1 MTPAHPKAS
10 GRASKDKDRG
20 KPKSDVV
27 APVAE
32 TPAPG
37 PTFVVEA
44 SLASIVV
51 PKLHTWLDDLADAIP
66 RVIHQRD
73 GEAVHDLR
81 VSLRR
86 IRSLLRVVRPVF
98 GRFHVGRIRAEMQRT
113 AAATGAL
120 RDEEVLEETLDAL
133 DLSAPHR
140 KALAPWLR
148 TRADRETELRAEV
161 IRLLTSG
168 ALEAPRAELR
178 ALLTLPLR
186 PGRDKEAPRFARRGV
201 LEAQKQVE
209 ALRTAD
215 VADVQ
220 GMHDLRIACKRLRYA
235 VEALGPVLPPELR
248 AWGHVAA
255 TFQKVLGHLHDHDVA
270 LETVRDA
277 SELSEATRAVVTE
290 ALSKKRAHHADHYLA
305 EVGFA
310 VVGGEVAAPAE
321 ETTEAPPVKPPRRRA
336 PRKSPTSKA

>member
-1 MTPAHPKAS
+1 M
-10 GRASKDKDRG
+10 
-20 KPKSDVV
+20 
-27 APVAE
+27 
-32 TPAPG
+32 
-37 PTFVVEA
+37 EA
-44 SLASIVV
+44 SLASVVV
-51 PKLHTWLDDLADAIP
+51 PKLNSWLDDLADAIP
-66 RVIHQRD
+66 RVIHQKD

-120 RDEEVLEETLDAL
+120 RDEEVLEETLEAL
-133 DLSAPHR
+133 DLSEPHR
-140 KALAPWLR
+140 TALAPWLR
-148 TRADRETELRAEV
+148 TRADRERELRAEV
-161 IRLLTSG
+161 IRLLSSG
-168 ALEAPRAELR
+168 ALDAPRAELR
-178 ALLTLPLR
+178 ALLILPLR
-186 PGRDKEAPRFARRGV
+186 PGRDKEAYRFARRVV
-201 LEAQKQVE
+201 LEAQEQVE

-215 VADVQ
+215 VGDVQ

-235 VEALGPVLPPELR
+235 VEALAPVLPPELR

-277 SELSEATRAVVTE
+277 PELSEQTRAAVTA
-290 ALSKKRAHHADHYLA
+290 ALSKKRAHHAEHYLA
-305 EVGFA
+305 EVGFE
-310 VVGGEVAAPAE
+310 VVGGEVVAPVPAAVP
-321 ETTEAPPVKPPRRRA
+321 EAHAAKPPRRRA